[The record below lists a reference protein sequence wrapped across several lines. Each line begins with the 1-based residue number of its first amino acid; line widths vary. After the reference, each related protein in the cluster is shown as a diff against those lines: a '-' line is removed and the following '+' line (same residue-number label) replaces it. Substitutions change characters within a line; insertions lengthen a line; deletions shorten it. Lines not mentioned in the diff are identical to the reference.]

1 MQYQRQLPPIDF
13 TLSSRARNNTTKITH
28 MAILSDYVGLQE
40 LQPLVKTS
48 VNEAPM
54 LQEDD
59 KKAEFMFIVLSRLV
73 A

>member
-1 MQYQRQLPPIDF
+1 
-13 TLSSRARNNTTKITH
+13 